1 MMTLLPR
8 LAYKSSGPDSPSWK
22 KTPPEARDGG
32 GDRRER
38 KGEKG
43 LGRGEEGKWGED
55 GKRKRKNE
63 EG

>member
-1 MMTLLPR
+1 MALTPQ
-8 LAYKSSGPDSPSWK
+8 AGK

-43 LGRGEEGKWGED
+43 IGRGEEGKWGED